1 MIEVPRVTPKEIRP
15 RIEAGDA
22 VLVCAYEDDDRYSKH
37 RLEGAISYIE
47 FVARQPQINKE
58 REIVFYCA

>member
-1 MIEVPRVTPKEIRP
+1 MIEVPRITPKEIRP

-22 VLVCAYEDDDRYSKH
+22 VLVCAYEDDDRFTKH
-37 RLEGAISYIE
+37 RLEGAIPYSE
-47 FVARQPQINKE
+47 FAARQHLIGKE